1 MATATIQVAYEAE
14 TSSLKATVNEINQIN
29 DVVVKGAQESAT
41 KVKKSFDGIANS
53 FSAAFGGTQTQ
64 TALNNQ
70 EKAITKLATSGKT
83 LTGQLKGLKQ
93 ELALLEQAGQEGTAA
108 FNQLLISAAK
118 LEDQIGDTRARVKI
132 LASDTFKF
140 DAAVGATQALASGFE
155 VAQGAAALFGGESE
169 QLQQAILKVTAATA
183 VANGVQQL
191 AQLIQEENAAKTA
204 VLTIAQRINAASIR
218 QSAISYNVFGV
229 AVQFSARSLN
239 ILKGALVA
247 TGVGALVIGIGF
259 LIEKLQEQ
267 KERTDAVA
275 QATKDSAAANIKAKE
290 TLASLARENEDINN
304 KLLVQAGEI
313 TQAESDRRKVRSD
326 AAAEFKTRTDAEF
339 NRQGKFI
346 IQEENLTQALKDRQ
360 NDFETGEQ
368 ALKQKDKDIALLQK
382 QIKEVQ
388 RLRSESVK
396 TVEDIRK
403 ESDKKKGGLITIID
417 EAEAK
422 KIADDAKAAADK
434 AKAIRDKA
442 IQDRITAELNGL
454 KVTELI
460 DGETLANKEAQL
472 KKQAELEKA
481 NAVASIENANLRAST
496 IKLIDAKLGQDIAQ
510 INVDAQNKIIND
522 ELRLIEIKKANGTA
536 TIKDELAAAEKSFTI
551 ESNNLKAKIDAGK
564 ATKTEL
570 ELLEANYQKNIKD
583 ITNAGEQERLDLT
596 VQALELRKLTNA
608 SSLEDEIR
616 LINARAESELKANAD
631 SNKSVEQKEADRL
644 KIIATTDLAV
654 IDAKKQAVDKE
665 LELDDVRIATLR
677 ANGELRL
684 EDAIKEIE
692 NERDRKIN
700 ALDKNLLSEKEYAD
714 KVKLINAETQQAI
727 TEETKTE
734 TEKRID
740 LAVEYADQVQNVLGS
755 INELSKIASEE
766 RIADISASSE
776 AELEAINNSSALE
789 RDKIVQREALAKR
802 TAIAVAAEKTKQ
814 ARLDKA
820 LAIFDIGVNTAIAIS
835 KANTLL
841 PPANIPA
848 MIAAGIAGALQLALV
863 IAKPIPKF
871 AQGGLI
877 GGKLHSQGGTMI
889 EAEQGEYM
897 VNRRQTS
904 KHRRE
909 LDAMNHSTEAF
920 RKMID
925 ERYVRPA
932 LMGYSA
938 GRRGKEGVTV
948 NASLN
953 SKSMEKKLDTI
964 NKSLKGR
971 NVIVNINQQDSRYTW
986 Q

>member
-1 MATATIQVAYEAE
+1 M
-14 TSSLKATVNEINQIN
+14 
-29 DVVVKGAQESAT
+29 
-41 KVKKSFDGIANS
+41 
-53 FSAAFGGTQTQ
+53 
-64 TALNNQ
+64 
-70 EKAITKLATSGKT
+70 
-83 LTGQLKGLKQ
+83 TGQLKGLKQ

-339 NRQGKFI
+339 DRQGKFI
-346 IQEENLTQALKDRQ
+346 IQEKNLTQTLKDRQ

-417 EAEAK
+417 EGEAK

-442 IQDRITAELNGL
+442 IKIVSQLSSGL

-460 DGETLANKEAQL
+460 DGETLANKEAQR

-510 INVDAQNKIIND
+510 INLDAQNKIIND

-596 VQALELRKLTNA
+596 VQAWSCA
-608 SSLEDEIR
+608 SFQRTSI
-616 LINARAESELKANAD
+616 AR
-631 SNKSVEQKEADRL
+631 
-644 KIIATTDLAV
+644 
-654 IDAKKQAVDKE
+654 
-665 LELDDVRIATLR
+665 
-677 ANGELRL
+677 
-684 EDAIKEIE
+684 
-692 NERDRKIN
+692 
-700 ALDKNLLSEKEYAD
+700 
-714 KVKLINAETQQAI
+714 
-727 TEETKTE
+727 
-734 TEKRID
+734 
-740 LAVEYADQVQNVLGS
+740 
-755 INELSKIASEE
+755 
-766 RIADISASSE
+766 
-776 AELEAINNSSALE
+776 
-789 RDKIVQREALAKR
+789 
-802 TAIAVAAEKTKQ
+802 
-814 ARLDKA
+814 
-820 LAIFDIGVNTAIAIS
+820 
-835 KANTLL
+835 
-841 PPANIPA
+841 
-848 MIAAGIAGALQLALV
+848 
-863 IAKPIPKF
+863 
-871 AQGGLI
+871 
-877 GGKLHSQGGTMI
+877 
-889 EAEQGEYM
+889 
-897 VNRRQTS
+897 
-904 KHRRE
+904 
-909 LDAMNHSTEAF
+909 
-920 RKMID
+920 
-925 ERYVRPA
+925 
-932 LMGYSA
+932 
-938 GRRGKEGVTV
+938 
-948 NASLN
+948 
-953 SKSMEKKLDTI
+953 
-964 NKSLKGR
+964 
-971 NVIVNINQQDSRYTW
+971 
-986 Q
+986 